1 MTVCRTVTENT
12 GRRSSSLGI
21 RHSFVIGNSSF
32 VITGPFLFEDPTWL
46 TIVEP
51 NWSFLIARV
60 LLAFEFATLNGG
72 ERSMQAVLPHFVGT
86 EFEVVALA
94 PATGPLAAALQ
105 AVGVPLVPF
114 DVRDGGGQRRPV
126 DQIHEDLHTAIR
138 HVRPDLL
145 HGNSLSMGRLTGTV
159 AAESAAVCTA
169 HLRDIVRLSGTAVG
183 QLNANR
189 ALVAVSSAVR
199 DFHAAQG
206 VDHSRLHVIYN
217 GIDGRNV
224 PPRSGTGSLRAE
236 LRLPPDAFL
245 VATIGQICLRKGQDV
260 FARGVALAARQM
272 PTAHFLLVGERYS
285 TKPES
290 IAYDESIEGELLA
303 AGLSDRFHRLGYRT
317 DVDRLLAEIDLV
329 VHSAR
334 QEPFGR
340 GLLEAAVAGCP
351 IIATAVGGTEEM
363 LADEQSALLV
373 PVDAPEVLASA
384 MVRLYDDA
392 ALRDR
397 LANAAKQRVTLLFPI
412 EKAARGLANL
422 WRRAMRE

>member
-1 MTVCRTVTENT
+1 
-12 GRRSSSLGI
+12 
-21 RHSFVIGNSSF
+21 
-32 VITGPFLFEDPTWL
+32 
-46 TIVEP
+46 
-51 NWSFLIARV
+51 

-86 EFEVVALA
+86 EFEIVALA
-94 PATGPLAAALQ
+94 PATGPLALALQ

-114 DVRDGGGQRRPV
+114 DVRDAGGQRRTV
-126 DQIHEDLHTAIR
+126 EQIHEDLHAAIR
-138 HVRPDLL
+138 RVRPDLV

-159 AAESAAVCTA
+159 AAESAVVCTA
-169 HLRDIVRLSGTAVG
+169 HLRDILRLSAAAVG

-189 ALVAVSSAVR
+189 ALIAVSRAVR

-206 VDHSRLHVIYN
+206 VDHTRLHVIYN

-224 PPRSGTGSLRAE
+224 PPQCGTGSLRTE
-236 LRLPPDAFL
+236 LQLPREAFL
-245 VATIGQICLRKGQDV
+245 VAMIGQICLRKGQDV
-260 FARGVALAARQM
+260 FARGAVLAARRM

-285 TKPES
+285 VKPES
-290 IAYDESIEGELLA
+290 IAYDESIERELLA

-317 DVDRLLAEIDLV
+317 DIDRLLAEIDLV

-363 LADEQSALLV
+363 LTHEQSALLV
-373 PVDAPEVLASA
+373 PADAPEALASA
-384 MVRLYDDA
+384 MVRLYGDA

-397 LANAAKQRVTLLFPI
+397 LAAAAKHRVTSLFPI
-412 EKAARGLANL
+412 EKAARSLADL
-422 WRRAMRE
+422 WRRSMSE